1 VAHYESVLGIPW
13 ESSKSD
19 AETDCYFT
27 YVCQQVRS
35 SLADPEGPHG
45 LSHNDIDD
53 CLQVVFL
60 HCNRCLKYFDPSKS
74 KISTFMTRMIKQGVH
89 QYLKSHYGG
98 DQFIPFSEAEQ
109 NSPHD
114 FAMSTAYEPSEDG
127 GRIGLHSR
135 TPKRMR
141 RVIVDIEEVRLE
153 DADEDENATD
163 TTTDEQD
170 SADVSEMP
178 AAIPSAPERPV
189 AAR

>member
-60 HCNRCLKYFDPSKS
+60 HCNRCLKYFDPKKA

-98 DQFIPFSEAEQ
+98 DQFIPFSEAEV

-114 FAMSTAYEPSEDG
+114 FAMSTAYESTAVTDGNRIALVDAKAKTRVLSKYERLNPASMHDTED
-127 GRIGLHSR
+127 
-135 TPKRMR
+135 
-141 RVIVDIEEVRLE
+141 D
-153 DADEDENATD
+153 DAIDTATD
-163 TTTDEQD
+163 E
-170 SADVSEMP
+170 
-178 AAIPSAPERPV
+178 
-189 AAR
+189 